1 MRSTLAPHNRAMHR
15 SLILVRRRLLQAIPV
30 LAVVAIGVFFLIEL
44 APGDAVDAYMAVDRR
59 RRCGLRAARCARN
72 GASRAPG
79 PPGWAAISLNLLTLN
94 LGQSLAF
101 SQPVSHLIAD
111 RILNTLMLTVSGL
124 GVAAGLGTIFGVAA
138 AARPGS
144 LRDLLLTGI
153 ALVLNATP
161 GFFVGLLALL
171 LFSVKLAW
179 LPLNGISS
187 LSAPQ
192 EGLGHVCRC
201 RPASRPAGLRPRP
214 HLYGDLPA
222 ADAGRHAARRG
233 QRLCAHGPRQ
243 GPGAAGASSG
253 GIWRATPSC
262 LS

>member
-1 MRSTLAPHNRAMHR
+1 MRLRQEWGIEGAWPA
-15 SLILVRRRLLQAIPV
+15 RLGSYL
-30 LAVVAIGVFFLIEL
+30 
-44 APGDAVDAYMAVDRR
+44 
-59 RRCGLRAARCARN
+59 
-72 GASRAPG
+72 
-79 PPGWAAISLNLLTLN
+79 LNLLTLN

-144 LRDLLLTGI
+144 LRDLLLTGV

-187 LSAPQ
+187 LSARRGDRPC
-192 EGLGHVCRC
+192 LRC
-201 RPASRPAGLRPRP
+201 GPASRPAGLRSRP

-233 QRLCAHGPRQ
+233 
-243 GPGAAGASSG
+243 
-253 GIWRATPSC
+253 
-262 LS
+262 